1 MGDVL
6 CYGDVKGKGVSK
18 LVNKMLA
25 SGTSCE
31 ELGIKIEIEEQKKIS
46 DYGDE
51 LNLLTRKK

>member
-1 MGDVL
+1 MKEVL
-6 CYGDVKGKGVSK
+6 CYGEGKGKGLSK

-25 SGTSCE
+25 SGTSFE

-51 LNLLTRKK
+51 LKVLTRKK